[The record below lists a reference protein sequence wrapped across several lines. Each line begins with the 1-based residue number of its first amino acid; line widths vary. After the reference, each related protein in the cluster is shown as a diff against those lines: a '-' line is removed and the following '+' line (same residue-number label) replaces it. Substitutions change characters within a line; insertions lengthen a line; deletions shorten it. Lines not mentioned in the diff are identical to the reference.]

1 MIFLYLSLVCSLLIK
16 SLVVLVKVYI
26 KDLQQRIISAVL
38 ESQSYQHMVKKQ

>member
-16 SLVVLVKVYI
+16 SVIVLVKVYI

-38 ESQSYQHMVKKQ
+38 ESQSCKHMVKKQ